1 MNVPKEIID
10 QAKAKA
16 LAHINAVK
24 TMLETEVEGSDQV
37 ANPFDAW
44 LTVENYDL
52 NVVGENE
59 WTFLDS
65 QHLDTF
71 DKEGDPIRWRVTLY
85 EGKLRADSYWETDCD
100 KFITL
105 EL

>member
-1 MNVPKEIID
+1 MNVPEKIID

-24 TMLETEVEGSDQV
+24 TMIETDGDWDDRQ
-37 ANPFDAW
+37 ADPFDAW

-52 NVVGENE
+52 NVVGDNE

-71 DKEGDPIRWRVTLY
+71 DEDGDPIRWSVALY